1 MQTAPIP
8 VIPLL
13 LQQKIDQILKA
24 FFIPYFTNLLVVNFS
39 RLNGYTTRKDINRIV
54 VCIYGWWVFMVS
66 NSIAQTVPNRLTTGL
81 SHAKT
86 LSIIPLTLLRGLS
99 SCRSRRQP
107 SAHSALCSDP
117 AEGHNAHL
125 IANLHLQRY
134 VLRVMTAMWDWKP
147 HGDRKKKRNEMG
159 GKKYR
164 ETPHIDDMMFVA
176 KLKHYLD
183 K

>member
-159 GKKYR
+159 GKKIQR
-164 ETPHIDDMMFVA
+164 NTPYWWHDVCG
-176 KLKHYLD
+176 
-183 K
+183 